1 MNPIF
6 LLTGKTLCMRRLKHT
21 DLQYSYYEVMSL
33 LSEVDRTILRSREI
47 FDNLENE
54 YIYFVVEDLHT
65 HMIIGTGTVI
75 ITNARTKLSQIACI
89 EHIIIHKDYQDIGLG
104 DIVLERLKYYCLNTK
119 HCLRLVVRSLPTTR
133 TTVFLS

>member
-1 MNPIF
+1 
-6 LLTGKTLCMRRLKHT
+6 MRRLKHT

-54 YIYFVVEDLHT
+54 YVYFVVEDLHT
-65 HMIIGTGTVI
+65 HMIISTCTVI

-89 EHIIIHKDYQDIGLG
+89 EHIIIRKDYQNIGLG
-104 DIVLERLKYYCLNTK
+104 DIMFQRLKYYCLNTK
-119 HCLRLVVRSLPTTR
+119 RCLRLQINCNSEL
-133 TTVFLS
+133 